1 MHTVP
6 GEPSVSTDSTTATS
20 ISLSWSVPS
29 GSVVD
34 EYLIQWERD
43 TSGTCPDEDTDSTTI
58 SGGSATSHTIPG
70 LEEGSTYTIT
80 VTAANT
86 AGSSAA
92 SNTVTAMTLEAAP
105 SAPPPSVSATV
116 QSSTSITVQWGE
128 VPCIHQNGVITGYSV
143 QYGVVGSGN
152 TQAMP
157 VDGADTTQTTIT
169 DLTPST
175 TYSISVAGVNN
186 QLIGVYSSAVNE
198 LTEGVCI
205 HCL

>member
-1 MHTVP
+1 M
-6 GEPSVSTDSTTATS
+6 
-20 ISLSWSVPS
+20 
-29 GSVVD
+29 VD

-43 TSGTCPDEDTDSTTI
+43 ISGTCSDEDTDSTTI

-70 LEEGSTYTIT
+70 LEEDSTYTIT

-105 SAPPPSVSATV
+105 SAPPSSVSATV

-128 VPCIHQNGVITGYSV
+128 VPCIHQNGDITGYSV
-143 QYGVVGSGN
+143 QYRVMGSGD
-152 TQAMP
+152 TPQTMPAMGN
-157 VDGADTTQTTIT
+157 GATIY

-175 TYSISVAGVNN
+175 NDTVQVAAVNSAGV
-186 QLIGVYSSAVNE
+186 GDYSDPPIIVN
-198 LTEGVCI
+198 TESKSDFEMW
-205 HCL
+205 HL